1 MASQAETFA
10 VEMRNIVK
18 RFPGVLANDHVNFSA
33 YPGEIHALLGENGAG
48 KTTLMNIL
56 SGLYRPE
63 EGEIYLYGKRMYF
76 HSPRDAINNGIG
88 MVHQHFKLVET
99 HTVTENI
106 ILGLER
112 PRFLLNL
119 TQAEQEI
126 AALEE
131 QYGLQVDPRAH
142 IWQLSLGEQQ
152 RVEILKALYRG
163 ARILIMDE
171 PTAVLTP
178 QEVDDLFVTLRR
190 MAAEGHTVIFISHKL
205 DEVLA
210 IADRITILRRGRV
223 VGTVDAK
230 TATKEELARMM
241 VGREVIFHLEKEPLP
256 PGKPVLE
263 VNNLYALSDRGT
275 QALKGVT
282 FQVRE
287 REILGIA
294 GVSGNGQSELAEVI
308 TGLRPASEG
317 MVRVNGQEL
326 TNTGARAF
334 IDAGVSHIPE
344 DRVHVGIVPTLH
356 LTGNLFLKAYR
367 KEPGRFLHW
376 SRLRERAKD
385 LLKRFDVIAP
395 SPDVEARTLSGGNI
409 QKLILAREFSAEP
422 AVVIAVH
429 PTQGLDVGATEAVRQ
444 RLLEQRA
451 RGAGILLISEDLDEV
466 RALSDRIIVMYEGEI
481 MGEVTPDTPVE
492 EIGLMMAGT
501 RREATKG

>member
-1 MASQAETFA
+1 MEGEARRVA

-33 YPGEIHALLGENGAG
+33 YEGEIHALLGENGAG

-63 EGEIYLYGKRMYF
+63 EGEIYLYGKKVSF
-76 HSPRDAINNGIG
+76 SSPRDAFAHGVG
-88 MVHQHFKLVET
+88 MVHQHFKLVDT

-106 ILGLER
+106 ILGLDK
-112 PRFLLNL
+112 PRFILNL
-119 TQAEQEI
+119 AEAEEDIQR
-126 AALEE
+126 LEE
-131 QYGLQVDPRAH
+131 QYGLKVDPRAY

-178 QEVDDLFVTLRR
+178 QEVDELFVTLRR
-190 MAAEGHTVIFISHKL
+190 MVSEGHTIIFISHKL
-205 DEVLA
+205 DEVLE
-210 IADRITILRRGRV
+210 IADRITILRKGRV

-230 TATKEELARMM
+230 MATKKELARMM
-241 VGREVIFHLEKEPLP
+241 VGREVLFHIEKEALE
-256 PGKPVLE
+256 PGAPVLE
-263 VNNLYALSDRGT
+263 VTDVHALSDRGVP
-275 QALKGVT
+275 ALKGVS

-287 REILGIA
+287 REILGVA

-308 TGLRPASEG
+308 TGLRESTRG
-317 MVRVNGQEL
+317 QVRVGGQDL
-326 TNTGARAF
+326 TNRGPRAF
-334 IDAGVSHIPE
+334 IDAGVSHVPE
-344 DRVHVGIVPTLH
+344 DRVHVGIVPSLH

-367 KEPGRFLHW
+367 GLPGFFLNW
-376 SRLRERAKD
+376 RDLRERAKQ
-385 LLKRFDVIAP
+385 LLQRFDVSAP

-409 QKLILAREFSAEP
+409 QKLILAREFSSQPNA
-422 AVVIAVH
+422 VIAVH

-444 RLLEQRA
+444 RLLEQRSQ
-451 RGAGILLISEDLDEV
+451 GAGILLISEDLDEV

-481 MGEVTPDTPVE
+481 MGEVPPDAPIE
-492 EIGLMMAGT
+492 EIGLLMAGT
-501 RREATKG
+501 RLEDART